1 VRLSLRARLLIAVAA
16 VALVGLV
23 AADVATYTALRSFL
37 VDRVDESLTAAHTP
51 LIRSLFGP
59 LDRSPGGDAGALAA
73 AAPGAYVELRSP
85 DGTTIV
91 SQSTRGEFTTSRPRL
106 PEQVSGLDS
115 NHDESATFFTVDSAR
130 GENGEFRVRAERLS
144 DDSLLMVALPLDD
157 VNSTLQ
163 RLLLTEI
170 FVTAAVLLVA
180 VGLGLWLVRVGL
192 RPLRNI
198 EGTAANIAGGQL
210 SLRVEQA
217 DDRTEVGRLGMA
229 LNTMLERIEDAFAK
243 QQASEER
250 LRRFVADASHELR
263 TPVSAVGAYAELFE
277 RGAQQ
282 RPADLARVLRGV
294 RVETS
299 RMQALIEDLLLL
311 TRLDE
316 GRPLERRPVEL
327 VGLAGEAAEAAQT
340 ISGDWPLSIEADE
353 PVEVTGDRMRLR
365 EILDNLLANVRTHT
379 PPGTRTTLRVR
390 QEGGE
395 AILEVADEGPGLEA
409 EDAARV
415 FERFYRADPSRARD
429 RGGTGLGLAVVAA
442 LVEAHGGRVE
452 VDAMRGGRHVPRS
465 PAGVAGQLG
474 GACSTVSPTSWPCE
488 SSRLLPSG
496 SVMNAQ

>member
-16 VALVGLV
+16 VALVGLLF
-23 AADVATYTALRSFL
+23 ADVATYTALRRFL
-37 VDRVDESLTAAHTP
+37 VDRVDESLDAAHGP
-51 LIRSLFGP
+51 LVRSLYGP
-59 LDRSPGGDAGALAA
+59 PGRGPNPADAGALAA
-73 AAPGAYVELRSP
+73 AAPGAFVELRAA
-85 DGTTIV
+85 DGLVLV

-106 PEQVSGLDS
+106 PKRVSELDVS
-115 NHDESATFFTVDSAR
+115 SDDPTAFFTVDSAR
-130 GENGEFRVRAERLS
+130 GGSSDFRVRAERLA

-157 VNSTLQ
+157 VDSTLQ
-163 RLLLTEI
+163 RLLWIEVI
-170 FVTAAVLLVA
+170 VTAAVLLGA

-198 EGTAANIAGGQL
+198 ESTAANIAGGEL
-210 SLRVEQA
+210 SLRVAPA
-217 DDRTEVGRLGMA
+217 DERTEVGRLGIA

-282 RPADLARVLRGV
+282 RPDDLARVLRGV

-316 GRPLERRPVEL
+316 GRPLERQPVEL
-327 VGLAGEAAEAAQT
+327 VGLAGEAVEAAQT
-340 ISGDWPLSIEADE
+340 IGGEWPLSLEADE

-365 EILDNLLANVRTHT
+365 EVLDNLLANVRTHT
-379 PPGTRTTLRVR
+379 PPGTPSTVRVDA
-390 QEGGE
+390 QGSE
-395 AILEVADEGPGLEA
+395 AILEVTDEGPGLDA
-409 EDAARV
+409 DDAARV

-452 VDAMRGGRHVPRS
+452 LDTS
-465 PAGVAGQLG
+465 PGS
-474 GACSTVSPTSWPCE
+474 GATFRVRLPLAATVSAVEPARP
-488 SSRLLPSG
+488 
-496 SVMNAQ
+496 

>member
-23 AADVATYTALRSFL
+23 LADIATYTALRSFL
-37 VDRVDESLTAAHTP
+37 VDRVDESLTAAHRP

-59 LDRSPGGDAGALAA
+59 LDRSPGSDAGALAS
-73 AAPGAYVELRSP
+73 AAPGAYIELRAP
-85 DGTTIV
+85 DGSALV
-91 SQSTRGEFTTSRPRL
+91 SQSTRGEFATSRPRL
-106 PEQVSGLDS
+106 PDQVSGLGSSSDA
-115 NHDESATFFTVDSAR
+115 SATFFTVDSR
-130 GENGEFRVRAERLS
+130 GGNDEFRVRAERLP
-144 DDSLLMVALPLDD
+144 DDSVLMVALPLSD
-157 VNSTLQ
+157 VNSTLH
-163 RLLLTEI
+163 RLIWTEI
-170 FVTAAVLLVA
+170 LVTAAVLLGA

-198 EGTAANIAGGQL
+198 ESTAANIAGGEL
-210 SLRVEQA
+210 SLRVPQA
-217 DDRTEVGRLGMA
+217 DERTEVGRLGMA
-229 LNTMLERIEDAFAK
+229 LNTMLERIEDAFGK
-243 QQASEER
+243 QRASEER

-282 RPADLARVLRGV
+282 RPADLARVLRGI
-294 RVETS
+294 RVETA

-316 GRPLERRPVEL
+316 GRPLERQPVEL
-327 VGLAGEAAEAAQT
+327 VGLAGEAVEAAQT
-340 ISGDWPLSIEADE
+340 IGGDWPVSIEADE

-379 PPGTRTTLRVR
+379 PPGTQTTVRVR
-390 QEGGE
+390 RDGDE
-395 AILEVADEGPGLEA
+395 AVLEVADQGPGLAA

-442 LVEAHGGRVE
+442 LIEAHGGRVE
-452 VDAMRGGRHVPRS
+452 LDTTPGSGATFRLRLPVEPEPVTAAE
-465 PAGVAGQLG
+465 PAR
-474 GACSTVSPTSWPCE
+474 P
-488 SSRLLPSG
+488 
-496 SVMNAQ
+496 

>member
-1 VRLSLRARLLIAVAA
+1 MRLSLRARLLLAVAA

-23 AADVATYTALRSFL
+23 AADIATYTALRSFL
-37 VDRVDESLTAAHTP
+37 LDRVDESLTAAHRP

-59 LDRSPGGDAGALAA
+59 PERGSGGDASALAA
-73 AAPGAYVELRSP
+73 AAPGAYVELRAP
-85 DGTTIV
+85 DGEALV

-106 PEQVSGLDS
+106 PDHLSGLSS
-115 NHDESATFFTVDSAR
+115 NGDESQTFFTVSSAE
-130 GENGEFRVRAERLS
+130 GNGEFRVRAERLP
-144 DDSLLMVALPLDD
+144 DDSVLMVALPLTD
-157 VNSTLQ
+157 VNSTLH
-163 RLLLTEI
+163 RLLLTEV
-170 FVTAAVLLVA
+170 FVTGAVLVVA

-198 EGTAANIAGGQL
+198 EGTAAEIAGGEL
-210 SLRVEQA
+210 SSRVPDTDA
-217 DDRTEVGRLGMA
+217 RTEVGRLGIA

-243 QQASEER
+243 QQEAERR

-282 RPADLARVLRGV
+282 RPDDLARVLRGV
-294 RVETS
+294 RVETA

-316 GRPLERRPVEL
+316 GRPLERQPVEL
-327 VGLAGEAAEAAQT
+327 VGLAGEAVEAAQT
-340 ISGDWPLSIEADE
+340 ISGDWPLTIEADQ

-365 EILDNLLANVRTHT
+365 EVLDNLLANVRTHT
-379 PPGTRTTLRVR
+379 PPGTPTTVRVR
-390 QEGGE
+390 SRDGE
-395 AILEVADEGPGLEA
+395 AVIEVADQGPGLDA

-442 LVEAHGGRVE
+442 LVGAHGGRVE
-452 VDAMRGGRHVPRS
+452 VDTSRGDGATFRVRLPMAAAVS
-465 PAGVAGQLG
+465 LEEPAR
-474 GACSTVSPTSWPCE
+474 P
-488 SSRLLPSG
+488 
-496 SVMNAQ
+496 

>member
-73 AAPGAYVELRSP
+73 AAPGAYVELRSR

-91 SQSTRGEFTTSRPRL
+91 SQSTRGEFTTTRPRL
-106 PEQVSGLDS
+106 PDQVAGLGSQSG
-115 NHDESATFFTVDSAR
+115 ESATFFTVDSAR
-130 GENGEFRVRAERLS
+130 GENGEFRVRAERLA

-157 VNSTLQ
+157 VNSTLH

-170 FVTAAVLLVA
+170 FVTAAVLFVA

-198 EGTAANIAGGQL
+198 ESTAANIAGGEL

-263 TPVSAVGAYAELFE
+263 TPVTAVGAYAELFE

-316 GRPLERRPVEL
+316 GRPLERQPVEL
-327 VGLAGEAAEAAQT
+327 VGLAGEAVEAAQT
-340 ISGDWPLSIEADE
+340 ISADWPLTIEADR

-365 EILDNLLANVRTHT
+365 EVLDNLLANVRTHT
-379 PPGTRTTLRVR
+379 PPGTPTTVRVR
-390 QEGGE
+390 ASGTE
-395 AILEVADEGPGLEA
+395 AVIEVADEGPGLDA

-442 LVEAHGGRVE
+442 LVGAHRGRVE
-452 VDAMRGGRHVPRS
+452 VDTSRGDGATFRVRLPLAAPVMPEE
-465 PAGVAGQLG
+465 PAR
-474 GACSTVSPTSWPCE
+474 P
-488 SSRLLPSG
+488 
-496 SVMNAQ
+496 

>member
-1 VRLSLRARLLIAVAA
+1 MRLSLRARLLLAVAA

-37 VDRVDESLTAAHTP
+37 VDRVDESLTAAHRP

-59 LDRSPGGDAGALAA
+59 LDRGPGGDAGALAA

-85 DGTTIV
+85 DGDAIV

-106 PEQVSGLDS
+106 PGHVSGLSPGGDDS
-115 NHDESATFFTVDSAR
+115 QTFFTVDAAGGNS
-130 GENGEFRVRAERLS
+130 EFRVRAERLP
-144 DDSLLMVALPLDD
+144 DDSVLMVALPLDD
-157 VNSTLQ
+157 VNSTLH
-163 RLLLTEI
+163 RLLFTEI
-170 FVTAAVLLVA
+170 FVTAAVLLGA

-198 EGTAANIAGGQL
+198 EGTAAKIAGGEL
-210 SLRVEQA
+210 SSRVPDTDE
-217 DDRTEVGRLGMA
+217 RTEVGRLGIA

-243 QQASEER
+243 QQEAER
-250 LRRFVADASHELR
+250 HLRRFVADASHELR

-282 RPADLARVLRGV
+282 RPDDLARVLRGV
-294 RVETS
+294 RVETA

-316 GRPLERRPVEL
+316 GRPLERQPVEL
-327 VGLAGEAAEAAQT
+327 VGLAGEAVEAAQT
-340 ISGDWPLSIEADE
+340 IGADWPVTIAAAQ

-365 EILDNLLANVRTHT
+365 EVLDNLLANVRTHT
-379 PPGTRTTLRVR
+379 PPGTPTTVRVR
-390 QEGGE
+390 ASGAE
-395 AILEVADEGPGLEA
+395 AVVEVADEGPGLDA

-442 LVEAHGGRVE
+442 LVGAHGGRVE
-452 VDAMRGGRHVPRS
+452 VDTSRGDGATFRVRLPLAAPVMPEE
-465 PAGVAGQLG
+465 PAR
-474 GACSTVSPTSWPCE
+474 P
-488 SSRLLPSG
+488 
-496 SVMNAQ
+496 